1 MSDLDVV
8 AAPTD
13 VEEGTLDGGIFYRH
27 WPVANPRAVAILVHG
42 LGEHSGRYQHV
53 ADALAARDIAAI
65 APDHLGHGRS
75 PGLRC
80 HIRRFSDFFG
90 ALDAV
95 RAVVDERY
103 PGVPCFI
110 VGHSMGG
117 LIAGAYLLERQDRFH
132 GAVFSGAAF
141 EVPQPPGAFTLAM
154 YKLLAAVLPRLGAMQ
169 LDDSGV
175 SRDPEVVRRYREDPL
190 VHDGKTSAGLLV
202 ALLTTAKE
210 LEARRGALTL
220 PVLVLHGEGD
230 VMTPPHGS
238 QNFIEAVGSKD
249 KTLRIY
255 PELYHEI
262 FNEPEQAM
270 VLGDMLDWLD
280 AHIPAAE

>member
-1 MSDLDVV
+1 MSDLDAV

-13 VEEGTLDGGIFYRH
+13 VEEGTLDGGVFYHH
-27 WPVANPRAVAILVHG
+27 WPVAGPRAVAVLVHG

-53 ADALAARDIAAI
+53 ADALAARGVAAI

-141 EVPQPPGAFTLAM
+141 EVPEPPGAFTMMM
-154 YKLLAAVLPRLGAMQ
+154 YKFLAAVLPRLGALQ
-169 LDDSGV
+169 LDASQV

-202 ALLTTAKE
+202 ALLTAAQE
-210 LEARRGALTL
+210 LEARRGALTQ

-230 VMTPPHGS
+230 VKTPPHGS
-238 QNFIEAVGSKD
+238 KNFIEAVGSKD
-249 KTLRIY
+249 NNLRIY
-255 PELYHEI
+255 PHLYHEI
-262 FNEPEQAM
+262 FKEPEQAM